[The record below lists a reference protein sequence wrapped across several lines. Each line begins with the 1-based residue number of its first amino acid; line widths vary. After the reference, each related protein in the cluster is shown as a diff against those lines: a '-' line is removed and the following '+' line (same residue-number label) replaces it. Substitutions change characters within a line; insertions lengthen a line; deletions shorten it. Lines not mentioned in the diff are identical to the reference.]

1 MTSQQ
6 IFSLKIFEL
15 YSLEKSVRYLNLR
28 YESEKHPF
36 IPNFSKGT
44 FSRLHMK
51 PAQII
56 FMKGNFITMFID

>member
-6 IFSLKIFEL
+6 IFSLQMFEL

-44 FSRLHMK
+44 FSRLHYETCTD
-51 PAQII
+51 
-56 FMKGNFITMFID
+56 NFHEGQVYYYVY

>member
-1 MTSQQ
+1 M
-6 IFSLKIFEL
+6 FEL

-44 FSRLHMK
+44 FSRLHYETCTD
-51 PAQII
+51 
-56 FMKGNFITMFID
+56 NFHEGQVYYYVY